1 MCTVTVYEYICVSAP
16 FNLKKAKVKT
26 EYLYVYTYKLTPR
39 YVFARQESQ
48 ISWEALKAQ
57 RRNVFE
63 ESDEHE
69 KHLKEY

>member
-1 MCTVTVYEYICVSAP
+1 MFILINSLQGT
-16 FNLKKAKVKT
+16 F
-26 EYLYVYTYKLTPR
+26 
-39 YVFARQESQ
+39 FARQESQ